1 MAFPAA
7 TGDIA
12 GRQAGGLRTH
22 ASVLPPVRGLRVTL
36 REAEWH
42 AGRLVRAERAST
54 KVGPSSRST
63 GDLGP
68 LEQLPAAILF
78 STCAYTTF
86 LDSRLL
92 AQFLGLS
99 VGGLASA

>member
-1 MAFPAA
+1 MACRQVG
-7 TGDIA
+7 TGRTGIHE
-12 GRQAGGLRTH
+12 GG
-22 ASVLPPVRGLRVTL
+22 SVLLP
-36 REAEWH
+36 
-42 AGRLVRAERAST
+42 ST
-54 KVGPSSRST
+54 RST

-68 LEQLPAAILF
+68 LEQLPAAFLF